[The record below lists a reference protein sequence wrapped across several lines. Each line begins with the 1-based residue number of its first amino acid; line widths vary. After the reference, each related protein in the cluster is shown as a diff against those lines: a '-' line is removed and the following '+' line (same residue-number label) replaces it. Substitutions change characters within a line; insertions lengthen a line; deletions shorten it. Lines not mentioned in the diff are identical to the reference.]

1 MGDFLSAD
9 AILGT
14 DDVKFEDVDIPEWG
28 GTVRVRSLTGTDRDA
43 FEASNRE
50 FRGGELVFN
59 PENQRAK
66 LVARSLINPET
77 GERLFTDL
85 QIGQLGLK
93 NAAVL
98 DRLYEVA
105 ARLSGL
111 AASSDEDAE
120 GNSEAAPSGGS
131 GSSSPDS

>member
-1 MGDFLSAD
+1 MGDFLNAA
-9 AILGT
+9 AILDA
-14 DDVKFEDVDIPEWG
+14 DDVKFEDVPVPEWS
-28 GTVRVRSLTGTDRDA
+28 GTVRVRSLSGTDRDA
-43 FEASNRE
+43 FEASNY
-50 FRGGELVFN
+50 ELRDGKVAFN
-59 PENQRAK
+59 RENQRAK
-66 LVARSLINPET
+66 LVARALINPET

-85 QIGQLGLK
+85 QIGQLGQK

-111 AASSDEDAE
+111 AETSDEDAE
-120 GNSEAAPSGGS
+120 KNSGNAPSGGS